1 MAAQPVALPK
11 SSAHEFSDL
20 PRGDE
25 SHMTEPRIRQPSSE
39 PSIANDESV
48 SLLWLL
54 AVLVRDR
61 RVILWCT
68 VAGIVLGLAI
78 ALLRPKSYTTT
89 FSFIPQASPDASRAG
104 LVGLTGL
111 AQQFGMSLGDLG
123 GGMQSPQLYA
133 DLLVTRAVLGPVAT
147 DSFAVGPDSATRVP
161 LAAFLDVGDDEPAV
175 MVEKTLRALRRNVIA
190 TTLAARTGMVTARVR
205 TRSPYVSLQ
214 IAERLLKGLNYF
226 NLITRQSQAREERR
240 FTEGR
245 LEDARGSL
253 RAAEDALQ
261 RFLQVN
267 REFAESPALVFQQD
281 RLRREVLLQQ
291 QVVTSLAQRYEE
303 NRIREVRDTPV
314 ITIIDTPILAA
325 RPDRRLVP
333 LIIALGI
340 VAGFCV
346 GGLIVMSRDALT
358 SDRAI
363 GRDPALALLSSEWK
377 HIRGVAAS

>member
-104 LVGLTGL
+104 LVGQTGL
-111 AQQFGMSLGDLG
+111 AQQFGMSLSDLG

-161 LAAFLDVGDDEPAV
+161 LAAFLNVGDDEPAV
-175 MVEKTLRALRRNVIA
+175 MVEEHRPGHRALSDPSEQEP
-190 TTLAARTGMVTARVR
+190 
-205 TRSPYVSLQ
+205 RSP
-214 IAERLLKGLNYF
+214 GP
-226 NLITRQSQAREERR
+226 TRA
-240 FTEGR
+240 
-245 LEDARGSL
+245 
-253 RAAEDALQ
+253 
-261 RFLQVN
+261 
-267 REFAESPALVFQQD
+267 PA
-281 RLRREVLLQQ
+281 
-291 QVVTSLAQRYEE
+291 
-303 NRIREVRDTPV
+303 
-314 ITIIDTPILAA
+314 
-325 RPDRRLVP
+325 
-333 LIIALGI
+333 G
-340 VAGFCV
+340 
-346 GGLIVMSRDALT
+346 
-358 SDRAI
+358 
-363 GRDPALALLSSEWK
+363 
-377 HIRGVAAS
+377 